1 MQRVKRR
8 IFSGAVCEQEV
19 FNISDRLTDIKKAE
33 PRPRFKTEE
42 EREQH
47 KIGISRR
54 KHARLVN
61 ENFSP
66 RSLYSTLTLDDENE
80 VHTFKEAK
88 RIRDLFVRR
97 LKYAFPDAVIFI
109 YLGRGKNT
117 NRIHAHMLSDGVPE
131 EAIKKQWIYGSI
143 VRIDHLREHNYY
155 DGVDHGQDYTGL
167 ANYLFD
173 HWTPERGTRHHYKG
187 TRNLCQPEK
196 EAPTEAKREYSE
208 SKPPRAPK
216 GYRLVEAKTNRYGYM
231 CFKYVRSEDAAEAP
245 PPNNRKRPLKC

>member
-47 KIGISRR
+47 RIGISRR

-109 YLGRGKNT
+109 YLGTEFTCICFRMAY
-117 NRIHAHMLSDGVPE
+117 R
-131 EAIKKQWIYGSI
+131 KKRS
-143 VRIDHLREHNYY
+143 
-155 DGVDHGQDYTGL
+155 
-167 ANYLFD
+167 
-173 HWTPERGTRHHYKG
+173 
-187 TRNLCQPEK
+187 RNNGF
-196 EAPTEAKREYSE
+196 TEASSGSTIY
-208 SKPPRAPK
+208 ANTIITT
-216 GYRLVEAKTNRYGYM
+216 A
-231 CFKYVRSEDAAEAP
+231 
-245 PPNNRKRPLKC
+245 

>member
-42 EREQH
+42 EREKH
-47 KIGISRR
+47 RIGISRR

-66 RSLYSTLTLDDENE
+66 RSLYSTLTLDNENE

-117 NRIHAHMLSDGVPE
+117 NRIHAHMLSDGVPGRSDQE
-131 EAIKKQWIYGSI
+131 TM
-143 VRIDHLREHNYY
+143 DLRKYRP
-155 DGVDHGQDYTGL
+155 DRPSTRTQLLRRRRSRTGL
-167 ANYLFD
+167 HGACELPFRPLD
-173 HWTPERGTRHHYKG
+173 TGAGRTP
-187 TRNLCQPEK
+187 L
-196 EAPTEAKREYSE
+196 EA
-208 SKPPRAPK
+208 
-216 GYRLVEAKTNRYGYM
+216 
-231 CFKYVRSEDAAEAP
+231 DAQRAEAGTGNADRCEKGLHREQAAAP
-245 PPNNRKRPLKC
+245 AEGLYISRNEKHKVWIPLF

>member
-47 KIGISRR
+47 RIGISRR

-167 ANYLFD
+167 ANYLSTIGHRSRAD
-173 HWTPERGTRHHYKG
+173 TVGSRRATRGS
-187 TRNLCQPEK
+187 RNG
-196 EAPTEAKREYSE
+196 KR
-208 SKPPRAPK
+208 
-216 GYRLVEAKTNRYGYM
+216 
-231 CFKYVRSEDAAEAP
+231 
-245 PPNNRKRPLKC
+245 RPLRKGFTQRASRRARRRAIY

>member
-8 IFSGAVCEQEV
+8 IFSGVVCEQEV
-19 FNISDRLTDIKKAE
+19 FNVSDRLTDIKKAE

-97 LKYAFPDAVIFI
+97 LKYAFPDAI
-109 YLGRGKNT
+109 
-117 NRIHAHMLSDGVPE
+117 
-131 EAIKKQWIYGSI
+131 
-143 VRIDHLREHNYY
+143 
-155 DGVDHGQDYTGL
+155 
-167 ANYLFD
+167 
-173 HWTPERGTRHHYKG
+173 
-187 TRNLCQPEK
+187 
-196 EAPTEAKREYSE
+196 
-208 SKPPRAPK
+208 
-216 GYRLVEAKTNRYGYM
+216 
-231 CFKYVRSEDAAEAP
+231 CFRTAC
-245 PPNNRKRPLKC
+245 RKRQSRNNGFTEISSGSTTFANITITTAWITGRITQGLQITFSTIGRRNKADTAGSRRATRGSRIGKRRPLQRGFTRRASRRARRRAIY

>member
-47 KIGISRR
+47 RIGISRR

-66 RSLYSTLTLDDENE
+66 RSLYSTLTLDNENE

-155 DGVDHGQDYTGL
+155 DGVDHGLHGACELPFRPLDTG
-167 ANYLFD
+167 AGR
-173 HWTPERGTRHHYKG
+173 TP
-187 TRNLCQPEK
+187 L
-196 EAPTEAKREYSE
+196 EA
-208 SKPPRAPK
+208 
-216 GYRLVEAKTNRYGYM
+216 
-231 CFKYVRSEDAAEAP
+231 DAQRAEAGTGNADRCEKGLHREQAAAP
-245 PPNNRKRPLKC
+245 AEGLYISRNEKHKVWIPLF

>member
-8 IFSGAVCEQEV
+8 IFSGVVCEQEV
-19 FNISDRLTDIKKAE
+19 FNVSDRLTDIKKAE

-131 EAIKKQWIYGSI
+131 EAIKKQWIYGNI
-143 VRIDHLREHNYY
+143 VRINHLREHNYY

-167 ANYLFD
+167 ANYLSTIGRRNKAD
-173 HWTPERGTRHHYKG
+173 TAGSRRATRGSRIG
-187 TRNLCQPEK
+187 
-196 EAPTEAKREYSE
+196 KR
-208 SKPPRAPK
+208 
-216 GYRLVEAKTNRYGYM
+216 
-231 CFKYVRSEDAAEAP
+231 
-245 PPNNRKRPLKC
+245 RPLQRGFTRRASRRARRRAIY

>member
-47 KIGISRR
+47 RIGISRR

-66 RSLYSTLTLDDENE
+66 RSLYSTLTLDNENE

-173 HWTPERGTRHHYKG
+173 HWTP
-187 TRNLCQPEK
+187 L
-196 EAPTEAKREYSE
+196 EA
-208 SKPPRAPK
+208 
-216 GYRLVEAKTNRYGYM
+216 
-231 CFKYVRSEDAAEAP
+231 DAQRAEAGTGNADRCEKGLHREQAAAP
-245 PPNNRKRPLKC
+245 AEGLYISRNEKHKVWIPLF

>member
-8 IFSGAVCEQEV
+8 IFSGVVCEQEV
-19 FNISDRLTDIKKAE
+19 FSVSDRLTDIKKAE

-47 KIGISRR
+47 RIGISRR

-143 VRIDHLREHNYY
+143 VRINHLREHNYY
-155 DGVDHGQDYTGL
+155 DGVDHGQDYTGWQIIFSTIGHRSKGDTVGSRR
-167 ANYLFD
+167 A
-173 HWTPERGTRHHYKG
+173 TRAS
-187 TRNLCQPEK
+187 RNG
-196 EAPTEAKREYSE
+196 KR
-208 SKPPRAPK
+208 
-216 GYRLVEAKTNRYGYM
+216 
-231 CFKYVRSEDAAEAP
+231 
-245 PPNNRKRPLKC
+245 RPLQRGFTRRASRRARRRDTY